1 MGIIIDSI
9 RPQLNSVS
17 VTPENSSVTT
27 IGILDR
33 LKVSATVSQSSTS
46 GGTDPIQSIGGVLNG
61 ESLVFTLAD
70 TFTWEAFYTIREG
83 NDPSS
88 GGTVFVT
95 EVYAYDMVGN
105 PSQLATTS
113 LSITIDVTRPIINSV
128 SINSNPT
135 TLDPYKSQ
143 RFPSIRIT

>member
-1 MGIIIDSI
+1 M
-9 RPQLNSVS
+9 
-17 VTPENSSVTT
+17 TPENSSVTT

-70 TFTWEAFYTIREG
+70 TFYMGSFLYHSEG

-88 GGTVFVT
+88 GVRYLLPKCT
-95 EVYAYDMVGN
+95 
-105 PSQLATTS
+105 L
-113 LSITIDVTRPIINSV
+113 TIW
-128 SINSNPT
+128 
-135 TLDPYKSQ
+135 
-143 RFPSIRIT
+143 